1 MATRWNADRY
11 AHHARFVADLGAAAA
26 DLLAPRPGERILD
39 LGCGD
44 GALTEKLAQSGA
56 MVVGVDADEDMIR
69 AAQARGLDA
78 RRMDG
83 MALEF
88 DSEFDAVFTN
98 AALHWMPRPA
108 DVAAGVWRALKP
120 GGRYAGEFGGFGN
133 IAALRAG
140 IRAVL
145 MRRGYRVPA
154 RETQYYPTAAAFTA
168 LLEAAGFRDV
178 EARIIPRPT
187 PLPTGLEGWLGTFRM
202 GFLDNAG
209 VAPADRDRVIAEI
222 CDFLRPLLADD
233 AGNWVAD
240 YVRLRFRA
248 AKPAAAS

>member
-1 MATRWNADRY
+1 MATRWDAACY

-26 DLLAPRPGERILD
+26 DWLAPKPGERILD

-56 MVVGVDADEDMIR
+56 SVIGVDADADMIL

-78 RRMDG
+78 RQMDG
-83 MALEF
+83 MALAF
-88 DSEFDAVFTN
+88 DGEFDAVFTN

-120 GGRYAGEFGGFGN
+120 GGRYVGEFGGFGN

-145 MRRGYRVPA
+145 LRRGYPVPA

-168 LLEAAGFRDV
+168 VLEAAGFVDA
-178 EARIIPRPT
+178 EAVIVPRPT
-187 PLPTGLEGWLGTFRM
+187 PLPTGMAGWLGTFRI
-202 GFLDNAG
+202 GFLDHVG
-209 VAPADRDRVIAEI
+209 VGPAERDAVIAEI

-233 AGNWVAD
+233 EGHWIAD

-248 AKPAAAS
+248 AKPAAD

>member
-1 MATRWNADRY
+1 MTTRWDAARY

-26 DLLAPRPGERILD
+26 DWLAPKPGERILD

-44 GALTEKLAQSGA
+44 GALTEKLAQAGA
-56 MVVGVDADEDMIR
+56 VVVGVDADADMIR

-78 RRMDG
+78 RQMDG
-83 MALEF
+83 MALAF
-88 DSEFDAVFTN
+88 DAEFDAVFTN
-98 AALHWMPRPA
+98 AALHWMPRPG

-120 GGRYAGEFGGFGN
+120 GGRYVGEFGGFGN

-145 MRRGYRVPA
+145 LRRGYPVPA
-154 RETQYYPTAAAFTA
+154 RETQYYPTAAAFSA
-168 LLEAAGFRDV
+168 VLAAAGFVDV
-178 EARIIPRPT
+178 EAVIVPRPT
-187 PLPTGLEGWLGTFRM
+187 PLPTGMAGWLGTFRM
-202 GFLDNAG
+202 GFLDHVG
-209 VAPADRDRVIAEI
+209 VGPGERDAVIAEI

-233 AGNWVAD
+233 EGHWIAD

-248 AKPAAAS
+248 AKPAAD